1 MRLRLLVLGAL
12 GGVALLVLAVAHAR
26 WLAEGP
32 QDPRF
37 VRFLRRHA
45 RRANAEAVLPP
56 HGVAVDAR
64 GERLDVAEEGST
76 FQHVLDDRALVAKG
90 RPSINASTRGSR
102 RAPRR

>member
-12 GGVALLVLAVAHAR
+12 GGVAILVLAVAHAR
-26 WLAEGP
+26 WLEVGP

-56 HGVAVDAR
+56 R
-64 GERLDVAEEGST
+64 MKSST
-76 FQHVLDDRALVAKG
+76 MR
-90 RPSINASTRGSR
+90 TRQ
-102 RAPRR
+102 PRRIWRVPMYMVFTSPLAVG

>member
-1 MRLRLLVLGAL
+1 MRLRLLVLGVL
-12 GGVALLVLAVAHAR
+12 GGVAILVLAVAHAR
-26 WLAEGP
+26 WLEMGP

-56 HGVAVDAR
+56 LAYGPQGGALAM
-64 GERLDVAEEGST
+64 
-76 FQHVLDDRALVAKG
+76 RA
-90 RPSINASTRGSR
+90 SR